1 MSERAEVSFDAALMM
16 ALRADAQ
23 KELDELPSPA
33 QLKERYPDT
42 SRWDARLQAALHKH
56 RPVLKRVL
64 ITVLTLV
71 ILTLGA
77 LAVSADFRRAVYTMI
92 QKFLPIEMQLT
103 YQVDGEPLEQLP
115 NGYSDHY
122 VPDGFER
129 DYEQGYDNEISFLHA
144 YVDANDKNIFYY
156 VDCSIIQDYGQV
168 ETFDNEQKHFAQF
181 SGSFTATVEQL
192 LPDYYALPGKTVAV
206 VHFFQDRPFL
216 LHFQKDLTGELIEG
230 TAYVFEFETFEVEL
244 PDDEE
249 NPNISD
255 YMYSINVTNYRVAE
269 DDELGLEG
277 KMPTVEIV
285 SK

>member
-1 MSERAEVSFDAALMM
+1 MVRMKKIQNFFSTVLQKLWKSPIKAKENMEGGNNMKKRA
-16 ALRADAQ
+16 
-23 KELDELPSPA
+23 
-33 QLKERYPDT
+33 T
-42 SRWDARLQAALHKH
+42 I
-56 RPVLKRVL
+56 VLGLVL
-64 ITVLTLV
+64 ILTLV
-71 ILTLGA
+71 GCGNNA
-77 LAVSADFRRAVYTMI
+77 QSSDAHNAEYEEGYAAGY
-92 QKFLPIEMQLT
+92 EAG
-103 YQVDGEPLEQLP
+103 YNDGKQQMTE
-115 NGYSDHY
+115 S
-122 VPDGFER
+122 
-129 DYEQGYDNEISFLHA
+129 
-144 YVDANDKNIFYY
+144 
-156 VDCSIIQDYGQV
+156 
-168 ETFDNEQKHFAQF
+168 QKHFAQF

>member
-1 MSERAEVSFDAALMM
+1 MVRMKKTQNFFSTILQKLWKSPIKAKKNMEGGNNMKKRA
-16 ALRADAQ
+16 
-23 KELDELPSPA
+23 
-33 QLKERYPDT
+33 T
-42 SRWDARLQAALHKH
+42 I
-56 RPVLKRVL
+56 VLGLVL
-64 ITVLTLV
+64 ILTLV
-71 ILTLGA
+71 GCGNNA
-77 LAVSADFRRAVYTMI
+77 QSSDAHNAEYEEGYAAGY
-92 QKFLPIEMQLT
+92 EAG
-103 YQVDGEPLEQLP
+103 YNDGKQQMTE
-115 NGYSDHY
+115 S
-122 VPDGFER
+122 
-129 DYEQGYDNEISFLHA
+129 
-144 YVDANDKNIFYY
+144 
-156 VDCSIIQDYGQV
+156 
-168 ETFDNEQKHFAQF
+168 QKHFAQF

-255 YMYSINVTNYRVAE
+255 YMYSINVTSYRVAE

>member
-1 MSERAEVSFDAALMM
+1 MKNILHSF
-16 ALRADAQ
+16 
-23 KELDELPSPA
+23 
-33 QLKERYPDT
+33 
-42 SRWDARLQAALHKH
+42 
-56 RPVLKRVL
+56 RVL
-64 ITVLTLV
+64 
-71 ILTLGA
+71 
-77 LAVSADFRRAVYTMI
+77 
-92 QKFLPIEMQLT
+92 LP
-103 YQVDGEPLEQLP
+103 
-115 NGYSDHY
+115 
-122 VPDGFER
+122 
-129 DYEQGYDNEISFLHA
+129 
-144 YVDANDKNIFYY
+144 
-156 VDCSIIQDYGQV
+156 
-168 ETFDNEQKHFAQF
+168 
-181 SGSFTATVEQL
+181 TVEQI

-249 NPNISD
+249 NPDISD

>member
-1 MSERAEVSFDAALMM
+1 MKKIQNFFSTILQKLWKSPIKAKENMEGGNNMKKRA
-16 ALRADAQ
+16 
-23 KELDELPSPA
+23 
-33 QLKERYPDT
+33 T
-42 SRWDARLQAALHKH
+42 I
-56 RPVLKRVL
+56 VLGLVL
-64 ITVLTLV
+64 ILTLV
-71 ILTLGA
+71 GCGNNA
-77 LAVSADFRRAVYTMI
+77 QSSDAHNAEYEEGYAAGY
-92 QKFLPIEMQLT
+92 EAG
-103 YQVDGEPLEQLP
+103 YNDGKQQMTE
-115 NGYSDHY
+115 S
-122 VPDGFER
+122 
-129 DYEQGYDNEISFLHA
+129 
-144 YVDANDKNIFYY
+144 
-156 VDCSIIQDYGQV
+156 
-168 ETFDNEQKHFAQF
+168 QKHFAQF

-244 PDDEE
+244 PDDEK

-285 SK
+285 HIIGFK

>member
-1 MSERAEVSFDAALMM
+1 MKKIQNFFSTILQKLWKSPIKAKENMEGGNNMKKRA
-16 ALRADAQ
+16 
-23 KELDELPSPA
+23 
-33 QLKERYPDT
+33 T
-42 SRWDARLQAALHKH
+42 I
-56 RPVLKRVL
+56 VLGLVL
-64 ITVLTLV
+64 ILTLV
-71 ILTLGA
+71 GCGNNA
-77 LAVSADFRRAVYTMI
+77 QSSDAHNAEYEEGYAAGY
-92 QKFLPIEMQLT
+92 EAG
-103 YQVDGEPLEQLP
+103 YNDGKQQMTE
-115 NGYSDHY
+115 S
-122 VPDGFER
+122 
-129 DYEQGYDNEISFLHA
+129 
-144 YVDANDKNIFYY
+144 
-156 VDCSIIQDYGQV
+156 
-168 ETFDNEQKHFAQF
+168 QKHFAQF
-181 SGSFTATVEQL
+181 SGSFTATVEQI

-206 VHFFQDRPFL
+206 VHFFQDKPFL

>member
-1 MSERAEVSFDAALMM
+1 MKKIQNFFSTILQKLWKSPIKAKENMEGGNNMKKRA
-16 ALRADAQ
+16 
-23 KELDELPSPA
+23 
-33 QLKERYPDT
+33 T
-42 SRWDARLQAALHKH
+42 I
-56 RPVLKRVL
+56 VLGLVL
-64 ITVLTLV
+64 ILTLV
-71 ILTLGA
+71 GCGNNA
-77 LAVSADFRRAVYTMI
+77 QSSDAHNAEYEEGYAAGY
-92 QKFLPIEMQLT
+92 EAG
-103 YQVDGEPLEQLP
+103 YNDGKQQMTE
-115 NGYSDHY
+115 S
-122 VPDGFER
+122 
-129 DYEQGYDNEISFLHA
+129 
-144 YVDANDKNIFYY
+144 
-156 VDCSIIQDYGQV
+156 
-168 ETFDNEQKHFAQF
+168 QKHFAQF

-244 PDDEE
+244 PDDEK

>member
-1 MSERAEVSFDAALMM
+1 MKKIQNFFSTILQKLWKSPIKAKENMEGGNNMKKM
-16 ALRADAQ
+16 A
-23 KELDELPSPA
+23 
-33 QLKERYPDT
+33 T
-42 SRWDARLQAALHKH
+42 I
-56 RPVLKRVL
+56 VLGLVL
-64 ITVLTLV
+64 ILTLV
-71 ILTLGA
+71 GCGNNA
-77 LAVSADFRRAVYTMI
+77 QSSDAHNAEYEEGYAAGY
-92 QKFLPIEMQLT
+92 EAG
-103 YQVDGEPLEQLP
+103 YNDGKQQMTE
-115 NGYSDHY
+115 S
-122 VPDGFER
+122 
-129 DYEQGYDNEISFLHA
+129 
-144 YVDANDKNIFYY
+144 
-156 VDCSIIQDYGQV
+156 
-168 ETFDNEQKHFAQF
+168 QKHFAQF

>member
-1 MSERAEVSFDAALMM
+1 MEGGNRMKKKAIIVLCLAL
-16 ALRADAQ
+16 
-23 KELDELPSPA
+23 
-33 QLKERYPDT
+33 
-42 SRWDARLQAALHKH
+42 
-56 RPVLKRVL
+56 
-64 ITVLTLV
+64 VLTL
-71 ILTLGA
+71 IGCGNNA
-77 LAVSADFRRAVYTMI
+77 QSSDEHNAEYEEGYTAGY
-92 QKFLPIEMQLT
+92 EAG
-103 YQVDGEPLEQLP
+103 YHDGEEQAT
-115 NGYSDHY
+115 G
-122 VPDGFER
+122 
-129 DYEQGYDNEISFLHA
+129 NE
-144 YVDANDKNIFYY
+144 
-156 VDCSIIQDYGQV
+156 
-168 ETFDNEQKHFAQF
+168 KHFAQF
-181 SGSFTATVEQL
+181 SGPFTATVEQI

-244 PDDEE
+244 PDDEK

>member
-1 MSERAEVSFDAALMM
+1 MKKIQNFFSTILQKLWKSPIKAKENMEGGNNMKKRA
-16 ALRADAQ
+16 
-23 KELDELPSPA
+23 
-33 QLKERYPDT
+33 T
-42 SRWDARLQAALHKH
+42 I
-56 RPVLKRVL
+56 VLGLVL
-64 ITVLTLV
+64 ILTLV
-71 ILTLGA
+71 GCGNNA
-77 LAVSADFRRAVYTMI
+77 QSSDAHNAEYEEGYAAGY
-92 QKFLPIEMQLT
+92 EAG
-103 YQVDGEPLEQLP
+103 YNDGKQQMTE
-115 NGYSDHY
+115 S
-122 VPDGFER
+122 
-129 DYEQGYDNEISFLHA
+129 
-144 YVDANDKNIFYY
+144 
-156 VDCSIIQDYGQV
+156 
-168 ETFDNEQKHFAQF
+168 QKHFAQF

-269 DDELGLEG
+269 DDELGLEV

>member
-1 MSERAEVSFDAALMM
+1 MKKMATIVLGLM
-16 ALRADAQ
+16 L
-23 KELDELPSPA
+23 
-33 QLKERYPDT
+33 
-42 SRWDARLQAALHKH
+42 
-56 RPVLKRVL
+56 
-64 ITVLTLV
+64 VLTLV
-71 ILTLGA
+71 GCGNNA
-77 LAVSADFRRAVYTMI
+77 QSSDEHNAEYEEGYAAGY
-92 QKFLPIEMQLT
+92 EAG
-103 YQVDGEPLEQLP
+103 YNDGKQQMTE
-115 NGYSDHY
+115 S
-122 VPDGFER
+122 
-129 DYEQGYDNEISFLHA
+129 
-144 YVDANDKNIFYY
+144 
-156 VDCSIIQDYGQV
+156 
-168 ETFDNEQKHFAQF
+168 QKHFAQF
-181 SGSFTATVEQL
+181 SGSFTATVEHL

-255 YMYSINVTNYRVAE
+255 YMYSINVTSYRVAE

>member
-1 MSERAEVSFDAALMM
+1 MVRMKKIQNFFSTILQKLWKSPIKAKENMEGGNNMKKRA
-16 ALRADAQ
+16 
-23 KELDELPSPA
+23 
-33 QLKERYPDT
+33 T
-42 SRWDARLQAALHKH
+42 I
-56 RPVLKRVL
+56 VLGLVL
-64 ITVLTLV
+64 ILTLV
-71 ILTLGA
+71 GCGNNA
-77 LAVSADFRRAVYTMI
+77 QSSDAHNAEYEEGYAAGY
-92 QKFLPIEMQLT
+92 EAG
-103 YQVDGEPLEQLP
+103 YNDGKQQMTE
-115 NGYSDHY
+115 S
-122 VPDGFER
+122 
-129 DYEQGYDNEISFLHA
+129 
-144 YVDANDKNIFYY
+144 
-156 VDCSIIQDYGQV
+156 
-168 ETFDNEQKHFAQF
+168 QKHFAQF
-181 SGSFTATVEQL
+181 SGSFTATVEQI

-244 PDDEE
+244 PDDEK